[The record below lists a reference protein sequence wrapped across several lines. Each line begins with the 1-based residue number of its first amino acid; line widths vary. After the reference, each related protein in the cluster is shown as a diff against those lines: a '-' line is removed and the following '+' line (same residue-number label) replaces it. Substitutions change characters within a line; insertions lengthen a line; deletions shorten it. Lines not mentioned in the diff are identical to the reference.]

1 MFVSQQKYER
11 EKELSHTHTHT
22 RPWRARRIVR
32 DYNKSN
38 NHHENAK
45 RNSFLQTLYYFRIL
59 SIDASMVRWFYNCNG
74 SIARWFVLSFSHH
87 FVVFSLSWCHFI
99 LVIRVHFSLFIF
111 RSLFSHSFHF
121 SFEPFR
127 SIVRCLIFIVLF
139 LITVSFFSQ
148 FTMCT
153 ELQYDARNLSLSLF
167 LFPPLQM
174 GAYSCRCNRRE
185 IIL

>member
-1 MFVSQQKYER
+1 MFVSQRKYVR
-11 EKELSHTHTHT
+11 KKNSHIHQAM
-22 RPWRARRIVR
+22 RGVRGRRIVR

-59 SIDASMVRWFYNCNG
+59 SIDASMLRWFCNCND

-111 RSLFSHSFHF
+111 RSPFSHSFHF

-148 FTMCT
+148 FAMCT
-153 ELQYDARNLSLSLF
+153 ELQYDASTLSLSSSFHLF
-167 LFPPLQM
+167 KWAHIPVD
-174 GAYSCRCNRRE
+174 AIVER
-185 IIL
+185 